1 MPKLILYHPLYAP
14 QLVLLFKKLHASNPK
29 SLLSPLR
36 CAFVHVEIWG
46 TREKCCEHDDEH
58 GKSELRCTDN
68 SGVSDATFPI
78 WEHFANMFCMCFFW
92 QTILLQQCASEAFFS
107 PRAGEGHVLSHSRPA
122 RLTGLLWGIGCHI
135 TSISEACAIS
145 LKPRGNKHQQQIN
158 K

>member
-46 TREKCCEHDDEH
+46 TREKYCEHDDEH

-78 WEHFANMFCMCFFW
+78 WEHFANMFCMCFFDRLYFYNSVHQRRSFSLVPEKGMFCLIQDLRVW
-92 QTILLQQCASEAFFS
+92 QDYCEALDVTSLLFQKPVQFPLNHEA
-107 PRAGEGHVLSHSRPA
+107 
-122 RLTGLLWGIGCHI
+122 
-135 TSISEACAIS
+135 TSTN
-145 LKPRGNKHQQQIN
+145 NK
-158 K
+158 